1 MTLDVS
7 CNIFIPTNTVIPT
20 GDSLS
25 DKERESEWRDLV
37 FVATSVEGLS

>member
-1 MTLDVS
+1 MTLHTSNHIV
-7 CNIFIPTNTVIPT
+7 IPTNLVIPT

-37 FVATSVEGLS
+37 FAVISVECRS